1 MQGVDKPVTR
11 VERYLYAIISRLDEI
26 LEILKPKPVVVPN
39 TKSAETFNI
48 DLNLFNV
55 DFDKMDKQQLIEYA
69 EKNNI
74 KIDKRLG
81 EDKIRKI
88 LKG

>member
-11 VERYLYAIISRLDEI
+11 GERYLYAIISRLDEI
-26 LEILKPKPVVVPN
+26 LEILKPKPVVVSN

-69 EKNNI
+69 EKNDI